1 MKNEIKT
8 YLRFLAKY
16 HTDFGIEPCLPELL
30 LEKGLWFEGRADSD
44 EYTSTKQWKQFRKPK
59 AQDCFFNA
67 QDFCVQDNGSRY
79 FEGYVLVRKGIEPSE
94 HCWVVMEDGQVVD
107 LTLEVA
113 EVIVAEKGITSDLRA
128 AVYVGLEVP
137 MAFIVETIAKTE
149 WYGPIA
155 EEFYADQIRQIAF
168 SRR

>member
-1 MKNEIKT
+1 MKNEMKT

-30 LEKGLWFEGRADSD
+30 LKQGLWFKGRVDSD
-44 EYTSTKQWKQFRKPK
+44 EYAPTKQWKQFRRPK

-67 QDFCVQDNGSRY
+67 QDCCVQDNGSRY

-107 LTLEVA
+107 FTLEAA
-113 EVIVAEKGITSDLRA
+113 EVIVAEKGITADLRA

-137 MAFIVETIAKTE
+137 REFIAETVAKTE
-149 WYGPIA
+149 WHGPLA
-155 EEFYADQIRQIAF
+155 EEFYVDQIRQIAF